1 MDLLHMHTC
10 EPPCDVLNS
19 WLEGWISTAP
29 NYTHLLLQAKEPGPS
44 DLASS
49 LRPYFESAHA
59 DARRVFHAYAKLDL
73 HPDAVGARSAVQY
86 PSSLPLTTRHG
97 LFGEVLAGL
106 VVEGYSEPGRE
117 WSIPVF
123 LFRFHADVGK
133 YLFHLARDPSKE
145 RQLWGR
151 HGDDF
156 IGIHLD
162 QDGHIDRFIVGE
174 AKYRKVATK
183 LKTDDLLLGSR
194 EETPRGSGQY
204 LRKDDGI
211 YTSFKTASPIPEG
224 LLQLQAILVDCAPDQ
239 YAEAILSLDRVLA
252 INPQETIPRTD
263 LVLIAG
269 NSPATR
275 PSGEANV
282 PRDRRPLDYDAGR
295 ELYVVEVFLRDGTQL
310 IESLYSSLWS
320 GVSDGTT

>member
-1 MDLLHMHTC
+1 MHTC
-10 EPPCDVLNS
+10 EPPRDILDS
-19 WLEGWISTAP
+19 WLENRINTSP

-44 DLASS
+44 GMAAA

-73 HPDAVGARSAVQY
+73 HPDAVEASTAVQY
-86 PSSLPLTTRHG
+86 PSSLPPTTRHG

-106 VVEGYSEPGRE
+106 VVQSYPETGHE
-117 WSIPVF
+117 WSVPVF

-133 YLFHLARDPSKE
+133 YLFHLARDPSRE

-151 HGDDF
+151 FGDDF
-156 IGIHLD
+156 IGVHLD
-162 QDGHIDRFIVGE
+162 QNGGIDRFIVGE

-194 EETPRGSGQY
+194 EETARGSGKF

-211 YTSFKTASPIPEG
+211 YTSFKKAPPIPEG
-224 LLQLQAILVDCAPDQ
+224 LLQLQTILVECAPDQ

-252 INPQETIPRTD
+252 IKNPQQTIPRTD
-263 LVLIAG
+263 LVIIAG

-275 PSGEANV
+275 QPGEANV
-282 PRDRRPLDYDAGR
+282 PTDERPPDYDAGR
-295 ELYVVEVFLRDGTQL
+295 DLYVVEVFLRDGAEL
-310 IESLYSSLWS
+310 IESLYNSLWS
-320 GVSDGTT
+320 GASNGTT